1 MKKVLNWL
9 DKYFEET
16 ILLIFLALLS
26 CVMMVQVLMRYI
38 FQAPLTWSEEFCR
51 YCFVYS
57 VMLATAYCIRT
68 NRMLKVDVVISL
80 FPKRVEQ
87 IMDIVS
93 KILATVFCLLM
104 VVPSYNVMMSTKIGA
119 HWQTSPAMQI
129 PMAVLYSCA
138 PIGFA
143 LGSVR
148 GVQSVILAIRDMVKG
163 KTSEEAANK

>member
-1 MKKVLNWL
+1 MKKFLHWL
-9 DKYFEET
+9 DNYFEET
-16 ILLIFLALLS
+16 ILIIFLALLS
-26 CVMMVQVLMRYI
+26 CVMMVQVIMRYVL
-38 FQAPLTWSEEFCR
+38 QTPLTWSEEFCR

-87 IMDIVS
+87 IMDIIS
-93 KILATVFCLLM
+93 KILATVFCLIM
-104 VVPSYNVMMSTKIGA
+104 VIPSYNVMMSTQIGT
-119 HWQTSPAMQI
+119 HWQTSPAMQV

-143 LGSVR
+143 LGTIR

-163 KTSEEAANK
+163 SADEEVASK